1 MIQPE
6 IDPAKGD
13 AGQIGFL
20 MQVITLPESARAGTG
35 HVVEMGRWYQWR
47 SRIES

>member
-35 HVVEMGRWYQWR
+35 HVVEVGRWYQWR